1 MYHKLRVRF
10 PWASCSYEEV
20 AVDDINIDFVK
31 AGEPGKSLVYDMDGV
46 LCFEVDMP
54 YDELVAR
61 LNGEDVPEKPQPKIV
76 ERWIVS
82 TKSGYSDCFRT
93 LEAARHAADWL
104 DQNGSRGLTLTHL
117 TGEEQPWRK

>member
-61 LNGEDVPEKPQPKIV
+61 LNGEEVPEKPKPVAVRQWVWVDRCGCFSICKDECEAKSYTARIGGHAV
-76 ERWIVS
+76 EL
-82 TKSGYSDCFRT
+82 K
-93 LEAARHAADWL
+93 
-104 DQNGSRGLTLTHL
+104 
-117 TGEEQPWRK
+117 GEYTP